1 MKPGASNIPL
11 AAGKRYPG
19 DASRSCPLLV
29 TMDRDSG
36 TGAWDLTEPRL
47 ACLPDDGGHL
57 VGTEGPHRVRADAA
71 ERPDLKQGRRRR
83 FIVGEVDDAD
93 EVVLADRPEQFAY
106 PAA

>member
-1 MKPGASNIPL
+1 
-11 AAGKRYPG
+11 
-19 DASRSCPLLV
+19 
-29 TMDRDSG
+29 MDRESDA
-36 TGAWDLTEPRL
+36 GAWDVTEPSL

-71 ERPDLKQGRRRR
+71 ERRDLKQGRRRR